1 MVNRD
6 RHSNGAEPGRT
17 GETRVTTADLAATA
31 LFALEGAAVGVAAE
45 LDLFGVLVVACV
57 SALGG
62 GTLRDLLIG
71 AVPTA
76 SVRDVRYVV
85 VSVLGGAVTFLFFSS
100 GLDAASEVLVLLDSA
115 GLALFAVVGATKAHD
130 FGLPAL
136 SAALVGTVTAV
147 GGGAMRDV
155 LVDRVPLVLRG
166 RLRHRCVAGC
176 GDRGLGPRA
185 GPRPRPGRG
194 RGRVRLLRAAHG
206 RAALR
211 LEPAD
216 RLSQTVAEPARSLET
231 SSRTS

>member
-1 MVNRD
+1 MTDTATARSPD
-6 RHSNGAEPGRT
+6 ALASPG
-17 GETRVTTADLAATA
+17 VTTADLAATA

-155 LVDRVPLVLRG
+155 LVDRVPLVLREDVYATAALLG
-166 RLRHRCVAGC
+166 AAIVAWGLA
-176 GDRGLGPRA
+176 RGHD
-185 GPRPRPGRG
+185 
-194 RGRVRLLRAAHG
+194 RGRVAVVGGFACFVLRM
-206 RAALR
+206 
-211 LEPAD
+211 
-216 RLSQTVAEPARSLET
+216 VAQHYGWSLPT
-231 SSRTS
+231 A